1 MELKH
6 VNYGYPGS
14 EQLIKDFTATVPNG
28 KILSIIGQNGAGKS
42 TLLKLLMGSVSP
54 DTGTVELDGQS
65 IETLSN
71 RQRAAKIALVSQQ
84 HQVYDEMAVKEVVKT
99 GRLPFHSLLATI
111 PDDEVQPFLKIVDL
125 ADAMNRPLSS
135 LSGGQQQRVWLAAA
149 LAQEPQ
155 YLFLD
160 EPTTYLDIRYQN
172 ELMGLIQR
180 LNAEQRITVVMILHD
195 INQALKVSDQLW
207 LVKSG
212 QLVEA
217 GAADV
222 MLNEQL
228 LSDAFELPVKIVNI
242 EKYGPYV
249 IQLTAS

>member
-65 IETLSN
+65 METLSN

-111 PDDEVQPFLKIVDL
+111 PDDEVQPFLKSVDL
-125 ADAMNRPLSS
+125 ADAMDRPLSS

>member
-14 EQLIKDFTATVPNG
+14 EKLIKDFTATVPNG

-54 DTGTVELDGQS
+54 DTGTVELDGQL
-65 IETLSN
+65 IETLSK
-71 RQRAAKIALVSQQ
+71 RQRAAKIALVTQQ
-84 HQVYDEMAVKEVVKT
+84 HQVYDEMTVKEVVKT

-111 PDDEVQPFLKIVDL
+111 SDDEVRPFLRIVDL
-125 ADAMNRPLSS
+125 AAAMNRPLSS

-172 ELMGLIQR
+172 ELMALIQK
-180 LNAEQRITVVMILHD
+180 LNAEQQLTVVMILHD
-195 INQALKVSDQLW
+195 INQALKVSDQIW

-212 QLVEA
+212 RLVKA
-217 GAADV
+217 GPADEI
-222 MLNEQL
+222 LNEQL
-228 LSDAFELPVKIVNI
+228 LSNAFELPVKIVNI